1 MTVNDW
7 QDWKHNPV
15 TKMFYEACMERID
28 DMKEI
33 LAVSAGND
41 SNNDSF
47 NRGFIHAYR
56 EMLDFRFDDSF
67 EDFK

>member
-7 QDWKHNPV
+7 QDWKQHPV
-15 TKMFYEACMERID
+15 TKAFYEACTERIE
-28 DMKEI
+28 DMKDI
-33 LAVSAGND
+33 LASSAGID

-56 EMLDFRFDDSF
+56 EMLDFKFADDF